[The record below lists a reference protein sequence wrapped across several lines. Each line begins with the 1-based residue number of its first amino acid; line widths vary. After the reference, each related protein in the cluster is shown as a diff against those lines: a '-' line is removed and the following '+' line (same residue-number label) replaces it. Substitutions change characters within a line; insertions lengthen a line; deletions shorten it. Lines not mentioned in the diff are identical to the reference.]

1 MVATAVTEMASA
13 TMEIAGNA
21 ENTAAAAQQSAQS
34 SEQGKMLVNQTRH
47 PSTTWRRKW
56 VRPPASSAS

>member
-21 ENTAAAAQQSAQS
+21 GRTPLPPPGNPPRAASRA
-34 SEQGKMLVNQTRH
+34 RC
-47 PSTTWRRKW
+47 W
-56 VRPPASSAS
+56 

>member
-1 MVATAVTEMASA
+1 MHATAVTEMASA

-34 SEQGKMLVNQTRH
+34 SEQGKIPGEIQTRQSINN
-47 PSTTWRRKW
+47 PG
-56 VRPPASSAS
+56 